1 MARKPS
7 TDKGTAR
14 PFRGAGLRS
23 LQQGEQIRFSDH
35 SLVDAVFSGGYFI
48 VLVDENTSPAILRTT
63 TAQTHRNRKKEEIL
77 RLANLVREATSSDL
91 PKSLRSGSL
100 DQTSLPETQNIA
112 APQRERLI
120 ADLQTLITI
129 SNYNN
134 TEFDRHL
141 AHELDIARKQVLSG
155 GAIDDYALM
164 QTLQEIASIQG
175 LSVAGTSMRGRFTSD
190 IFNEAEQEQAPATI
204 PAPATQD
211 SGQENLKDYEQFYAY
226 FISDVG
232 GEKHHPSYFFAK
244 KIIDSILA
252 NDLVKEQEQDSSTL
266 ATPLP

>member
-1 MARKPS
+1 MAQKPTS
-7 TDKGTAR
+7 DKAGNR
-14 PFRGAGLRS
+14 PFLGSGLRS
-23 LQQGEQIRFSDH
+23 LRAGEHVRFSDH
-35 SLVDAVFSGGYFI
+35 TLVDAIFSGGYYI
-48 VLVDENTSPAILRTT
+48 VLVDENVSPAILRTT
-63 TAQTHRNRKKEEIL
+63 TAQMQRNRKKEEIL
-77 RLANLVREATSSDL
+77 RLANLVREATYSDL
-91 PKSLRSGSL
+91 PKSLKSGSL
-100 DQTSLPETQNIA
+100 DQTLLPETQAIS

-120 ADLQTLITI
+120 ADLQTLITV

-141 AHELDIARKQVLSG
+141 AHELDIARKQVLNG

-190 IFNEAEQEQAPATI
+190 IFNEPEPEQSPAAI
-204 PAPATQD
+204 AAPATQD
-211 SGQENLKDYEQFYAY
+211 SLKDYEQFYAY

-244 KIIDSILA
+244 KIVESILA
-252 NDLVKEQEQDSSTL
+252 NDQAQKQEQDSSTL